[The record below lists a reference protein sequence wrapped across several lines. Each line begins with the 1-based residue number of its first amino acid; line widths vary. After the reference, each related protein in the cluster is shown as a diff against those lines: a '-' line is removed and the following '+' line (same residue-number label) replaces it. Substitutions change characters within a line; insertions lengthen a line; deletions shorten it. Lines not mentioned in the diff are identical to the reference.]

1 MQRQKSKQQTK
12 KSRHIPTLTDFLEV
26 GLHLVELLGDL
37 APVDEAGLDVVVEL
51 EDDEAVIEV
60 TVQVVHEGTDP
71 QAVHPVAVR

>member
-1 MQRQKSKQQTK
+1 MQRQKSKQQTN

-26 GLHLVELLGDL
+26 GLHLVELPGDL

-51 EDDEAVIEV
+51 EDDEAVVEV